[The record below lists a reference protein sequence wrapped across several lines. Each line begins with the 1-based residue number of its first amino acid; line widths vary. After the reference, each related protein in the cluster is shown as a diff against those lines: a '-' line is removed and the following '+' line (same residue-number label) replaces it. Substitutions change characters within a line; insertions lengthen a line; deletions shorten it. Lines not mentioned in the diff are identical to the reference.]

1 MRCLVLGATGYVGRR
16 LVPLLCRAGHEVR
29 CLVRSPQS
37 CPLDAASGIEIVT
50 GDVLNDS
57 DVHAAMAHIDVVY
70 YLVHALG
77 QHDFPALD
85 RHAAHIVANA
95 AEAAHVQRLV
105 YLGGLSPS
113 EISGEG
119 GATTNGV
126 SAHLSSRSEVG
137 TIFLDSRVPA
147 AVLQASIIIGSGS
160 TSFEM
165 LRYLIARA
173 PLIPLPSWA
182 QRRIQPI
189 AIADVLHYLLR
200 SVTLPDTIN
209 RTFDIGGLDIVS
221 YRQLIQRYARAAGL
235 PQPVSLPAPRGG
247 TRLAA
252 TIAGI
257 ITPIPS
263 RVARPLIESL
273 AHDMICQEHDLL
285 ALLGPPPAGPTSLD
299 QAMSQACAEER
310 SPLGDPAA
318 ESPARAVPGDS
329 LWAGGPLFTDDR
341 ALPSTATPARLW
353 DIITGIGGDTGWY
366 SVPGAWALRGI
377 LDHIVGGPG
386 LYRGRSLALRTG
398 DVLDFWRIHHH
409 DTQSRRLILRA
420 EMKMPGTAILEMSA
434 SADHTHPDRSI
445 YHQKVTFAPTG
456 LAGHLYW
463 WLQRPAHDLVFATMA
478 RNIVATA
485 EHRPT
490 TLAAP
495 LRSLT
500 RPLYLPNLLKR
511 TA

>member
-29 CLVRSPQS
+29 CLVRSSQNCS
-37 CPLDAASGIEIVT
+37 LDAASGIEIVT
-50 GDVLNDS
+50 GDVLNDA
-57 DVHAAMAHIDVVY
+57 DVRAAMEHIDVVY

-85 RHAAHIVANA
+85 RHAAHIVADA
-95 AEAAHVQRLV
+95 AEAAHIQRLV

-113 EISGEG
+113 ETFGEG
-119 GATTNGV
+119 SVTQGGV
-126 SAHLSSRSEVG
+126 SAHLTSRSEVG
-137 TIFLDSRVPA
+137 TIFLDSCVPTV
-147 AVLQASIIIGSGS
+147 VLRASIIIGSGS

-165 LRYLIARA
+165 LRYLTARV
-173 PLIPLPSWA
+173 PFIPLVSWA

-200 SVTLPDTIN
+200 SAALPDTIN

-221 YRQLIQRYARAAGL
+221 YRQLIQRYARVAGL
-235 PQPVSLPAPRGG
+235 PHPVSLPAPRGV
-247 TRLAA
+247 TRLA
-252 TIAGI
+252 TTLVGI

-285 ALLGPPPAGPTSLD
+285 ALVGAPPAGPTSLD
-299 QAMSQACAEER
+299 QAMSQACAEDS
-310 SPLGDPAA
+310 SPIGDSTV
-318 ESPARAVPGDS
+318 ESPARALPGDP

-366 SVPGAWALRGI
+366 TVPGAWTLRGI
-377 LDHIVGGPG
+377 VDHIVGGPG

-398 DVLDFWRIHHH
+398 DVLDFWRIHHY
-409 DTQSRRLILRA
+409 DIRARRLMLRA
-420 EMKMPGTAILEMSA
+420 EMKMPGTTILEMSA

-445 YHQKVTFAPTG
+445 YHQKITFAPTG

-463 WLQRPAHDLVFATMA
+463 WLQRPAHDLIFATMA

-490 TLAAP
+490 TLVAP
-495 LRSLT
+495 LSSLT
-500 RPLYLPNLLKR
+500 SPLHLHNLLKP

>member
-16 LVPLLCRAGHEVR
+16 LVPLLRRAGHEVR
-29 CLVRSPQS
+29 CLVRSPQD
-37 CPLDAASGIEIVT
+37 CQLDAASGIEIVT
-50 GDVLNDS
+50 GDVRNDA
-57 DVHAAMAHIDVVY
+57 DVRAAMAHIDVVY

-77 QHDFPALD
+77 QHDFPTLD
-85 RHAAHIVANA
+85 RHAARIVADA
-95 AEAAHVQRLV
+95 AEAAHIQRLV

-113 EISGEG
+113 ETSGEG
-119 GATTNGV
+119 SVTTGRV
-126 SAHLSSRSEVG
+126 SAHLASRSEVG
-137 TIFLDSRVPA
+137 AIFLASRVPT

-160 TSFEM
+160 ASYEM
-165 LRYLIARA
+165 LRYLTARV
-173 PLIPLPSWA
+173 PLIPLPGWA
-182 QRRIQPI
+182 DNRIQPI

-200 SVTLPDTIN
+200 SATLPDTVN

-235 PQPVSLPAPRGG
+235 PQPVSLPAPRAV

-252 TIAGI
+252 TIVGI

-273 AHDMICQEHDLL
+273 AHDMICHEHDLL
-285 ALLGPPPAGPTSLD
+285 TLLGAPPEGPTSLD
-299 QAMSQACAEER
+299 QAMSQACAADR
-310 SPLGDPAA
+310 SSLGDSTI
-318 ESPARAVPGDS
+318 ESPARALPGDPR
-329 LWAGGPLFTDDR
+329 WAGGPLFTDDR

-366 SVPGAWALRGI
+366 TVPGAWTLRGI
-377 LDHIVGGPG
+377 LDQIAGGPG

-409 DTQSRRLILRA
+409 DPRARRLMLRA
-420 EMKMPGTAILEMSA
+420 EMKMPGTTILEMSA
-434 SADHTHPDRSI
+434 SVDHTHPDRSI
-445 YHQKVTFAPTG
+445 YHQKITFAPTG
-456 LAGHLYW
+456 LAGDLYW
-463 WLQRPAHDLVFATMA
+463 WLQRPAHDLIFTTMA

-490 TLAAP
+490 SLAAP
-495 LRSLT
+495 LRSVT
-500 RPLYLPNLLKR
+500 RPLHLHNLLKR